1 MAFASGLEPG
11 ATQLRDEGRNQAP
24 IGQIGFAEL
33 GDHLTLFADGTSR
46 RFETET
52 RGQAENYAVGEKRK
66 VGKVLTNRET
76 GAEVRVVDVY
86 VAAL

>member
-1 MAFASGLEPG
+1 MSPEIAALL
-11 ATQLRDEGRNQAP
+11 ARRLAAP
-24 IGQIGFAEL
+24 KQFEVV
-33 GDHLTLFADGTSR
+33 TLFADGTSR
-46 RFETET
+46 SFETET

-66 VGKVLTNRET
+66 VGKVLKNRET

>member
-1 MAFASGLEPG
+1 MSPEIAALI
-11 ATQLRDEGRNQAP
+11 ARRLAAP
-24 IGQIGFAEL
+24 KQFEIV
-33 GDHLTLFADGTSR
+33 TLFADGTSR

-52 RGQAENYAVGEKRK
+52 RSQAENYAVGEKRK
-66 VGKVLTNRET
+66 VGKVLKNRET

>member
-1 MAFASGLEPG
+1 MSPEIAALL
-11 ATQLRDEGRNQAP
+11 ARRLAAP
-24 IGQIGFAEL
+24 RRFEVV
-33 GDHLTLFADGTSR
+33 TLFADGTSR
-46 RFETET
+46 HFETET

-66 VGKVLTNRET
+66 VGKALKNRDT